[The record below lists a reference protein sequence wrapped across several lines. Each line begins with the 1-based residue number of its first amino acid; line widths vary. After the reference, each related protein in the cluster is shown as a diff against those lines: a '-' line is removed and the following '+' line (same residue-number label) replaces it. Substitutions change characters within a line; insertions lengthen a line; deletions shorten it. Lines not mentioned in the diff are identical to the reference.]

1 MFIPTATQARPL
13 EQELRALLA
22 DYPAIGASRA
32 EIDARG
38 EDTRAVAAAAL
49 PLVTTTAETGA
60 ERTDQPSNEQWR
72 KQVGVTAT
80 YNLWDGDATHHQ
92 LLASR
97 GSEELGKSDLAGL
110 RNRVL
115 MDGIAA
121 YLNVVQQ
128 EKLYR
133 LADRHVSII
142 TDITDYITR
151 ERESGRMTLADSLQ
165 SRARLQQALEAR
177 ISFNGGRRQAMS
189 RYRKLFRHTPE
200 VDSMQDPVAP
210 FAAMPASVEDAVQ
223 TAIDRNP
230 LAERARHAIDVANA
244 QRLAAGAGRMPRLD
258 LEGTTDLKHDYD
270 GSDGSEAEG
279 SVVMKLSWDLFD
291 GDRTNASQM
300 AAAHRQSAALANLRQ
315 LELDIEERVRQI
327 WHRAKTGEE
336 RLEALVAAEN
346 IALEAYNARYTL
358 MTSGSETIINVLD
371 TALEVLNVR
380 TALVTAD
387 YQHRLSTYRLL
398 SATGQLTAD
407 SMSHI
412 LAVEPLR
419 IDAIDSL
426 PADLTNVDVAMIQ
439 PMQAAQTAQ
448 PLAPA
453 TPEPTAL
460 PDDIMDLMP
469 SVPAQSVTPSQLQPS
484 DMAAAPGTS
493 APPTPVDM
501 SNAYYVV
508 LSANRVAANAERD
521 ARRLD
526 LPGIAVETFQV
537 GGKPMHMV
545 VVGPLP
551 EPEARVVQG
560 EALGAGVLD
569 AWLKKL

>member
-1 MFIPTATQARPL
+1 M
-13 EQELRALLA
+13 A
-22 DYPAIGASRA
+22 DYPAIGAGRA
-32 EIDARG
+32 EIDARSQ
-38 EDTRAVAAAAL
+38 DTRAVGAGAL
-49 PLVTTTAETGA
+49 PQLSSSAETGL
-60 ERTDQPSNEQWR
+60 ERTDKPSNEQWR
-72 KQVGVTAT
+72 NQVGLSAT
-80 YNLWDGDATHHQ
+80 YNLWDGDAIHHQ

-97 GSEELGKSDLAGL
+97 GAEELSKSDLASL

-121 YLNVVQQ
+121 YINVVQQ

-142 TDITDYITR
+142 TDITDYIAR
-151 ERESGRMTLADSLQ
+151 ERENGRMTLADSLQ

-177 ISFNGGRRQAMS
+177 ISFDGGRRQAMS
-189 RYRKLFRHTPE
+189 RYRKLFRHVPDIDT
-200 VDSMQDPVAP
+200 MQDPVAP
-210 FAAMPASVEDAVQ
+210 YAAIPGSIEDAVN

-230 LAERARHAIDVANA
+230 IIASARQAIDVANA

-258 LEGTTDLKHDYD
+258 LEGATDLKHDYD
-270 GSDGSEAEG
+270 GTDGSEAEG

-291 GDRTNASQM
+291 GDRTNATQM

-315 LELDIEERVRQI
+315 LELDIEERVRQV
-327 WHRAKTGEE
+327 WHRMRTGEE
-336 RLEALVAAEN
+336 RLNALVAAEN

-380 TALVTAD
+380 TALVSAD
-387 YQHRLSTYRLL
+387 YQHRLSSYRLL
-398 SATGQLTAD
+398 SATGQLSPE
-407 SMSHI
+407 SMMQV

-426 PADLTNVDVAMIQ
+426 PADLTNVDVAMS
-439 PMQAAQTAQ
+439 PPAAAVQ
-448 PLAPA
+448 PLTPLLPTPAPLAA
-453 TPEPTAL
+453 TAPPPL
-460 PDDIMDLMP
+460 PDNIMDLMP
-469 SVPAQSVTPSQLQPS
+469 NAPVQPVSPAALQPS
-484 DMAAAPGTS
+484 DKVAAPGTGMS
-493 APPTPVDM
+493 TASVDM

-508 LSANRVAANAERD
+508 LSSNRIAANAERD

-526 LPGIAVETFQV
+526 LPGVEVETFQI